1 MIMSLFLLY
10 SEKNSIKDILS
21 LFVILRFLLE
31 NTKYFCY
38 RIPSFSFFFFL
49 CLFLKMWRLILC
61 FRKFLI
67 RKEGMHYLGK

>member
-1 MIMSLFLLY
+1 MSLFLLY
-10 SEKNSIKDILS
+10 SEKNSIKDNLVFICNS
-21 LFVILRFLLE
+21 AIPSGKYQVFLLQDP
-31 NTKYFCY
+31 F
-38 RIPSFSFFFFL
+38 FFFFFFFL